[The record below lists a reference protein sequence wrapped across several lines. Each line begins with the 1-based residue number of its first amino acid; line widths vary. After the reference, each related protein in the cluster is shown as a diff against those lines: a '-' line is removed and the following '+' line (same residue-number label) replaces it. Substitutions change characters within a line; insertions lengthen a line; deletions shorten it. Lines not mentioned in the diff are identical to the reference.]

1 MKSLLL
7 GATILGLATPAAYA
21 QDKPV
26 TVVSYNVQ
34 NLFDTIDDE
43 NNPQDDTYLSKEEK
57 EARGKEHEEA
67 CESYNEKGS
76 HYYKQCIELN
86 WGEESYSKK
95 LMTLGEVIR
104 SFPET
109 PDILVL
115 PETENKQVLDDL
127 VNKALSGLDYKSV
140 VQLDTSNNEHNRGID
155 VGIISRLPLKGEPET
170 ITVFGEGDE
179 NTHDCKP
186 TRDIVKAE
194 FEMPDGESM
203 YVFGVHFPS
212 GAAYQCRKDAM
223 EVLNKERA
231 KLPEDANVVAAGDF
245 NFNCT
250 DVQNGEFQ
258 ALAREGHWSYPPEI
272 VGCAAPGSAFYYRD
286 QSWSFLDMI
295 LVSSALRPDQDSNST
310 WFADLGS
317 FHTVVTH
324 PSQYAQDARNKVRP
338 KRFDADNNQGA
349 SDHWPVLMRFLR
361 RF

>member
-7 GATILGLATPAAYA
+7 SATFLGLALPAAFA
-21 QDKPV
+21 AAPV

-34 NLFDTIDDE
+34 NLFDTVDDPD
-43 NNPQDDTYLSKEEK
+43 NPRDNTFLSKEAK
-57 EARGKEHEEA
+57 EGFGKEHGVT
-67 CESYNEKGS
+67 CESYNDKNS
-76 HYYKQCIELN
+76 HYYKQCMELN
-86 WGEESYSKK
+86 WGEESYTKK
-95 LMTLGEVIR
+95 LMSLGAVIR

-115 PETENKQVLDDL
+115 PETENKKVLDDL
-127 VNKALSGLDYKSV
+127 VNKALSGLGYTSV
-140 VQLDTSNNEHNRGID
+140 VQLDSSEKHQNRGID
-155 VGIISRLPLKGEPET
+155 VGIISRLPLKEEAEA
-170 ITVFGEGDE
+170 IQLFGKDQA
-179 NTHDCKP
+179 NPHDCKP
-186 TRDIVKAE
+186 SRDIVKAQ
-194 FEMPDGESM
+194 FEMPDGESL

-212 GAAYQCRKDAM
+212 GGAYQCRKDAM
-223 EVLNKERA
+223 GILNAERA

-258 ALAREGHWSYPPEI
+258 ALAREGHWTYPPEI
-272 VGCAAPGSAFYYRD
+272 VGCAAPGSAFYYKD
-286 QSWSFLDMI
+286 QSWSFLDVI
-295 LVSSALRPDQDSNST
+295 LVSDALRPDKGSNST

-324 PSQYAQDARNKVRP
+324 PSQYTQDSKNRVRP
-338 KRFDADNNQGA
+338 NNFNAENNEGV